1 MWRKFQ
7 VFIQRSGSVLIIS
20 PTIALTFIVGQ
31 SLGLFNLPEWK
42 LRDEWIRQRCLPAS
56 RFASTQNTIAN
67 KIIIVT
73 IDEQDIQS
81 VGKWPIPDWSLAQ
94 LLEKIQTQQPRAIG
108 LDLYR
113 DLPEGSGYNQLVKVF
128 RNSANLIGVEKMTG
142 EHVNPPPELKKL
154 DRVGLADLVLDGDRH
169 VRRAL
174 LTAVDAKEEKK
185 IKAGLATLVAL
196 KYLEAEKITLK
207 SVDEKQQKFRLGN
220 QIYLPLQNQEA
231 GYSDAD
237 VGGYQILLNWYG
249 TDAAFRTVAMRDV
262 LAGKIPA
269 NLMRDRMVFIGST
282 AASTND
288 FFSTPFSSSF
298 ISAQKPTPG
307 VVIHANIAHQL
318 VEGAKTGKANLQG
331 VSGMAVSLWII
342 LWSFIGSGGSWYL
355 ASGRTGRQIPGGKIL
370 WATVGIG
377 GAFMGG
383 GYGMFLSGVLIPVTP
398 ALAAFI
404 SSVIATT
411 NAYKQQKLE
420 EANRQLEI
428 ANSQLLDYSKTLEFK
443 VKERTHQLLEAK
455 QAADAANEA
464 KSEFLANMSHELR
477 TPLNGILGFAQVL
490 EASPNMTEK
499 NLEGVSI
506 IYQCGT
512 HLLMLINDILDLS
525 KIEARK
531 LELVATNVHLP
542 TLLRGVTEI
551 CSIRADQKGITFN
564 VLMGDHLPLVIQVD
578 EKRLRQVL
586 INLLG
591 NAIKFTDNGSV
602 TLKVDVLE
610 AGDTSLREAPPTTSS
625 LPCGTLR
632 ERQDQCG
639 TVHRWGLE
647 TEDKDNNQS
656 PIPNTSAYLGS
667 GSIEPSRDARHKSLS
682 TSPQSPITKIRFQIE
697 DTGIGMSPDQLEK
710 IFLAFEQVGEAGRK
724 SEGTGLGLAISQR
737 IAALMGSQIQVQSH
751 QGEGSLFWLDLTV
764 PVPVSHDWHPVT
776 IASTHKKIVGIRGTA
791 PQILIVDDD
800 RNHCSMLSSLLQEI
814 GCRTL
819 EANDGKHGLQMTTE
833 HQPDVIVLDLAMPNM
848 NGFELMFHLQENPQ
862 TRIIPIIVSSAS
874 VFEENRQQSLQ
885 AGATAFLPKPLQ
897 IDQLFNGLHSAFEAA
912 AKRAPL
918 KFDWIYSQSKPQQLS
933 AKNEQIDNSELILPS
948 QDILQQLYHLAMMG
962 DIPAI
967 EGIIG
972 ELIKQDSQLTAFAT
986 ELSKLT
992 ANFQT
997 AKIRKFLKSFV
1008 ATESH
1013 P

>member
-1 MWRKFQ
+1 MWCKFPA
-7 VFIQRSGSVLIIS
+7 FIQRYRSILIITPS
-20 PTIALTFIVGQ
+20 VALTVIVGQ

-42 LRDEWIRQRCLPAS
+42 LRDEWIRQRSCEAHALVECS
-56 RFASTQNTIAN
+56 QNTIAD
-67 KIIIVT
+67 KIVIVT
-73 IDEQDIQS
+73 IDEQDIQL
-81 VGKWPIPDWSLAQ
+81 VGKWPVPDWSLAQ
-94 LLEKIQTQQPRAIG
+94 LLEKIRAQQPRAIG

-113 DLPEGSGYNQLVKVF
+113 DLPEGTGHEQLVKVF
-128 RNSANLIGVEKMTG
+128 RSTPNLIGVEKITG
-142 EHVNPPPELKKL
+142 ERVNPPPELKKL
-154 DRVGLADLVLDGDRH
+154 EQVGLADLVLDSDRH

-174 LTAVDAKEEKK
+174 LTAVDAKEEEK

-196 KYLEAEKITLK
+196 KYLEAEKITLE

-220 QIYLPLQNQEA
+220 QIHLPLQNQEA
-231 GYSDAD
+231 GYSHAD
-237 VGGYQILLNWYG
+237 VGGYQILLNWHG
-249 TDAAFRTVAMRDV
+249 SDTAFRKVTMRDV

-288 FFSTPFSSSF
+288 FFSTPFSSSL

-307 VVIHANIAHQL
+307 VLIHANIAYQL
-318 VEGAKTGKANLQG
+318 VQGAKTGKANLHG
-331 VSGMAVSLWII
+331 ISGLAVSLWII
-342 LWSFIGSGGSWYL
+342 LWSLIGSGGSWWL
-355 ASGRTGRQIPGGKIL
+355 ASLRTGQKIPGGKIL
-370 WATVGIG
+370 WATVGIS

-383 GYGMFLSGVLIPVTP
+383 GYGMFLHGVLIPITP

-411 NAYKQQKLE
+411 NADKQQKLE
-420 EANRQLEI
+420 QANQQLEI
-428 ANSQLLDYSKTLEFK
+428 ANGQLLDYSKTLEFK
-443 VKERTHQLLEAK
+443 VEERTRELLEAK

-490 EASPNMTEK
+490 ERSPNLTEK
-499 NLEGVSI
+499 NREGVSI
-506 IYQCGT
+506 IHQCGS

-531 LELVATNVHLP
+531 LELVAANVHLP
-542 TLLRGVTEI
+542 TFLHGVTEI
-551 CSIRADQKGITFN
+551 CSIRADQKGIKFHI
-564 VLMGDHLPLVIQVD
+564 LIDDALPVVIQID

-602 TLKVDVLE
+602 TLKVDVIE
-610 AGDTSLREAPPTTSS
+610 QDPQITNNTT
-625 LPCGTLR
+625 
-632 ERQDQCG
+632 E
-639 TVHRWGLE
+639 
-647 TEDKDNNQS
+647 
-656 PIPNTSAYLGS
+656 
-667 GSIEPSRDARHKSLS
+667 
-682 TSPQSPITKIRFQIE
+682 ITYQKLRFQIE
-697 DTGIGMSPDQLEK
+697 DTGIGILPNQLEK

-737 IAALMGSQIQVQSH
+737 IATLMGSQIQVQSH
-751 QGEGSLFWLDLTV
+751 LGEGSLFWLDLTV
-764 PVPVSHDWHPVT
+764 SVPVSHDWHIEV
-776 IASTHKKIVGIRGTA
+776 IASTEQKIVGIRGDV

-800 RNHCSMLSSLLQEI
+800 RNHCSILTSLLQEI

-819 EANDGKHGLQMTTE
+819 EANDGKHGLQVANQ

-848 NGFELMFHLQENPQ
+848 DGFELMLHLQENPQ
-862 TRIIPIIVSSAS
+862 TRSIPIIVSSAK
-874 VFEENRQQSLQ
+874 VFESNQQRSLE

-897 IDQLFNGLHSAFEAA
+897 IDELFNALRSALEAA
-912 AKRAPL
+912 AKLSLL
-918 KFDWIYSQSKPQQLS
+918 KVDWIYSQSKPQQLS
-933 AKNEQIDNSELILPS
+933 AKNEQVDHSEFILPS
-948 QDILQQLYHLAMMG
+948 QEILQQLYHLAMMG
-962 DIPAI
+962 DISAI

-972 ELIKQDSQLTAFAT
+972 GLMQQESHLTPFAT

-1008 ATESH
+1008 TTEPH
-1013 P
+1013 L

>member
-1 MWRKFQ
+1 MWGKFQ
-7 VFIQRSGSVLIIS
+7 AFIQRFGSILIITPS
-20 PTIALTFIVGQ
+20 VALIVIVGQ
-31 SLGLFNLPEWK
+31 SLGLFNLAEWK
-42 LRDEWIRQRCLPAS
+42 LRDEWMRQRSCE
-56 RFASTQNTIAN
+56 ASTLVVCLQNTIAEE
-67 KIIIVT
+67 IVIVT
-73 IDEQDIQS
+73 IDERDIQS

-94 LLEKIQTQQPRAIG
+94 LLEKIHAQRPRAIG

-113 DLPEGSGYNQLVKVF
+113 DLPEGNGYDRLVKIF
-128 RNSANLIGVEKMTG
+128 RKADNLIGVEKITG
-142 EHVNPPPELKKL
+142 ERVNPPPELKKL

-174 LTAVDAKEEKK
+174 LTAADAKEDGK

-196 KYLEAEKITLK
+196 KYLEADKITLE
-207 SVDEKQQKFRLGN
+207 SVDEKQQKFRLGK

-237 VGGYQILLNWYG
+237 VGGYQILLSWHG
-249 TDAAFRTVAMRDV
+249 SETAFRTVAMRDV
-262 LAGKIPA
+262 LAGKITPD
-269 NLMRDRMVFIGST
+269 LMRDRMVFIGST

-288 FFSTPFSSSF
+288 FFSTPFSSSL
-298 ISAQKPTPG
+298 ISAQKPTSG
-307 VVIHANIAHQL
+307 IVIHANIAHQL
-318 VEGAKTGKANLQG
+318 VQGAKTGKANLHG
-331 VSGMAVSLWII
+331 VYGIAVLLSII
-342 LWSFIGSGGSWYL
+342 LSSGIGSGGSWWL
-355 ASGRTGRQIPGGKIL
+355 ASARNRWQIPGGKIL
-370 WATVGIG
+370 WATVGISG
-377 GAFMGG
+377 TFIGG
-383 GYGMFLSGVLIPVTP
+383 GYGMFLYGVLIPVTP
-398 ALAAFI
+398 ALTAFI

-428 ANSQLLDYSKTLEFK
+428 ANGQLLDYSKTLEFK
-443 VKERTHQLLEAK
+443 VEERTHELLEAK

-490 EASPNMTEK
+490 EASQ
-499 NLEGVSI
+499 NLTDKDLKGVSI

-531 LELVATNVHLP
+531 LELVATNVHLS
-542 TLLRGVTEI
+542 TFLHSVTEI
-551 CSIRADQKGITFN
+551 CSIRADGKGIGFN
-564 VLMGDHLPLVIQVD
+564 VSIDDRLPVVIQVD

-602 TLKVDVLE
+602 TFKVDVLE
-610 AGDTSLREAPPTTSS
+610 IGDWGHFNKLSASL
-625 LPCGTLR
+625 GTGEMGGR
-632 ERQDQCG
+632 GAEEQGKQG
-639 TVHRWGLE
+639 E
-647 TEDKDNNQS
+647 NNQS
-656 PIPNTSAYLGS
+656 PMPNPQCPLA
-667 GSIEPSRDARHKSLS
+667 LS
-682 TSPQSPITKIRFQIE
+682 VAEGMPNAQCPIAKIRFQIE

-710 IFLAFEQVGEAGRK
+710 IFLAFEQVGDAGRK

-737 IAALMGSQIQVQSH
+737 IAALMGSQIQVQSRL
-751 QGEGSLFWLDLTV
+751 GEGSLFWLDLTV
-764 PVPVSHDWHPVT
+764 SVPVSHDWQIET
-776 IASTHKKIVGIRGTA
+776 IPSNQKIAGIRGNV

-800 RNHCSMLSSLLQEI
+800 DNHRSILSSLLQEI
-814 GCRTL
+814 GCGIL
-819 EANDGKHGLQMTTE
+819 QASDGKRGLQMATE
-833 HQPDVIVLDLAMPNM
+833 YQPDAIVLDLAMPNM
-848 NGFELMFHLQENPQ
+848 DGFELMIHLQENSQ
-862 TRIIPIIVSSAS
+862 TRSIPIIVSTAS
-874 VFEENRQQSLQ
+874 VFEENRQRSLQ
-885 AGATAFLPKPLQ
+885 AGAKAFLPKPLQ
-897 IDQLFNGLHSAFEAA
+897 IDELFNALRSV
-912 AKRAPL
+912 L
-918 KFDWIYSQSKPQQLS
+918 KVDWIYTQSKPQQLS
-933 AKNEQIDNSELILPS
+933 VKNEQVNNSELILPS
-948 QDILQQLYHLAMMG
+948 GDILQQLYHLAMMG

-972 ELIKQDSQLTAFAT
+972 ELIKQDSRLTPFAT

-1008 ATESH
+1008 TTELR

>member
-7 VFIQRSGSVLIIS
+7 AFIQRSRSVLIIS
-20 PTIALTFIVGQ
+20 PSVALTVIVGQ

-56 RFASTQNTIAN
+56 CFSTRRFANASTQNTIAD

-94 LLEKIQTQQPRAIG
+94 LLEKIQAQQPRAIG

-113 DLPEGSGYNQLVKVF
+113 DLPEGSGYDQLVKVF
-128 RNSANLIGVEKMTG
+128 RNSANLIGVEKITG

-174 LTAVDAKEEKK
+174 LTAVDAKEEGT
-185 IKAGLATLVAL
+185 IKAGLGTLVAL
-196 KYLEAEKITLK
+196 KYLEAEKITLE

-220 QIYLPLQNQEA
+220 QIYLPLHNQEA

-249 TDAAFRTVAMRDV
+249 SEAAFRTVAMRDV

-288 FFSTPFSSSF
+288 FFSTPFSSSLV
-298 ISAQKPTPG
+298 SAQKPTPG

-318 VEGAKTGKANLQG
+318 VEGAKTGKANLHG
-331 VSGMAVSLWII
+331 ISGMALSLWI
-342 LWSFIGSGGSWYL
+342 LLCSFIGSGGSWYL
-355 ASGRTGRQIPGGKIL
+355 ASARTRRQIPGGKIL
-370 WATVGIG
+370 WATVGIS

-383 GYGMFLSGVLIPVTP
+383 GYGMFLHGVLIPVTP

-404 SSVIATT
+404 SSVVGTT

-443 VKERTHQLLEAK
+443 VEERTHQLLEAK

-542 TLLRGVTEI
+542 TFLHGVTEI
-551 CSIRADQKGITFN
+551 CSIRADQKGIAFN
-564 VLMGDHLPLVIQVD
+564 VLMSDRLPLVIQVD

-602 TLKVDVLE
+602 TFKVDVLE
-610 AGDTSLREAPPTTSS
+610 TGDN
-625 LPCGTLR
+625 
-632 ERQDQCG
+632 
-639 TVHRWGLE
+639 
-647 TEDKDNNQS
+647 DNKQS
-656 PIPNTSAYLGS
+656 PIPN
-667 GSIEPSRDARHKSLS
+667 
-682 TSPQSPITKIRFQIE
+682 PQSPITKIRFQIE
-697 DTGIGMSPDQLEK
+697 DTGIGMSSDQLEK

-737 IAALMGSQIQVQSH
+737 IAALMDSQIQVQSC

-764 PVPVSHDWHPVT
+764 SVPVSHDWHPVN
-776 IASTHKKIVGIRGTA
+776 IASTQQKIVGIRGTV
-791 PQILIVDDD
+791 PQILIIDDD
-800 RNHCSMLSSLLQEI
+800 RNHRSMLSSMLQEI

-819 EANDGKHGLQMTTE
+819 EASDGKHGLQMVTE

-848 NGFELMFHLQENPQ
+848 DGFELMFHLQENPQ
-862 TRIIPIIVSSAS
+862 TRIIPVIVSSAS
-874 VFEENRQQSLQ
+874 VFEENRQHSLQ

-897 IDQLFNGLHSAFEAA
+897 IDELFNALHSAFEAV
-912 AKRAPL
+912 AKRSPL
-918 KFDWIYSQSKPQQLS
+918 EFDWIYAQSKPQQLS
-933 AKNEQIDNSELILPS
+933 TKNEQIDNSELILPS

-962 DIPAI
+962 DISAI
-967 EGIIG
+967 EGIIE
-972 ELIKQDSQLTAFAT
+972 ELIKQDTQLTAFTT